1 LALVGRLSVILLSV
15 FLLPGSGFLASG
27 FACQTQKK
35 ADEKDQPVRLK
46 TDLFELRAVVT
57 DARGK
62 LVDDLRKEDFELLE
76 NNRPQS
82 VSFFS
87 IKHVLDQ
94 RTSPPPSTKD
104 AGANSRGRTIVLFV
118 DTLHLTAS
126 DALQTRQALRYFVD
140 HQMSDQ
146 DMVALV
152 SSAGSLGLLGQFT
165 RDRQLLR
172 FAIDRL
178 PPGISGRGTF
188 FTPYLCSQIVL
199 EVEEALTVGAQ
210 IVKAEEGVTASPPG
224 MEPDFLAKRIA
235 RQRAVEIL
243 IETENKR
250 RLTLLTLREVAERMA
265 GMPGQRLIAYYTG
278 GFTMRGPKGEIDTGD
293 IQSVTS
299 RAVRSGVV
307 IHSIDVR
314 GLYVNPIFDVA
325 AGDII
330 ANGNNLSLLTSYLS
344 HSSREAEDG
353 MNALAKDTGGEAFFN
368 TNDLK
373 GALQKALDEDKTY
386 YALAY
391 YPSDTADK
399 SFRRITLRVK
409 NHPEYRIR
417 TQRGYSPVEATK
429 AELPRTP
436 QERLIQAIMS
446 PLPVTEIGISAS
458 ADFFA
463 SGADKAQV
471 SYEAHIEGQNLS
483 FSEQS
488 GRFQFELELVTTIYD
503 LSGKRVDSFAETVK
517 ANLLP
522 QRLELLRRNGLNY
535 SKRLALKPG
544 LYQFRV
550 GVREISIDRIGATSA
565 WVEVPDLNK
574 GKLNLSN
581 IFLRKDLNEEGQAV
595 DVKNGELPGTRTA
608 QGIRSYQQGEF
619 LIYQLMIYNHPSPTQ
634 SESELVMQLS
644 LTRGD
649 QAIYQSQWQQ
659 LAPLIVKRDKI
670 GIDIGGQF
678 KLSLQ
683 PGLYELAIAI
693 EDSKSKRPVQRT
705 VAFNVEP

>member
-1 LALVGRLSVILLSV
+1 M
-15 FLLPGSGFLASG
+15 
-27 FACQTQKK
+27 
-35 ADEKDQPVRLK
+35 
-46 TDLFELRAVVT
+46 
-57 DARGK
+57 
-62 LVDDLRKEDFELLE
+62 E

-87 IKHVLDQ
+87 IKRVPDQ
-94 RTSPPPSTKD
+94 RTTPPPSTKD
-104 AGANSRGRTIVLFV
+104 PAANSPGRTIVLFV

-146 DMVALV
+146 DLVALV

-210 IVKAEEGVTASPPG
+210 IVKADEGVTASPPG

-243 IETENKR
+243 IESENKR
-250 RLTLLTLREVAERMA
+250 RLTLLSLREVAERMA

-293 IQSVTS
+293 IQSATS

-314 GLYVNPIFDVA
+314 GLYANPIFDVA

-344 HSSREAEDG
+344 HSAREAEDG

-391 YPSDTADK
+391 YPPETAIADK

-417 TQRGYSPVEATK
+417 TQRGYSPIDATK
-429 AELPRTP
+429 AEVPRTP

-458 ADFFA
+458 VDFFA
-463 SGADKAQV
+463 SEADKAQV
-471 SYEAHIEGQNLS
+471 SYEAHIDGQKLT
-483 FSEQS
+483 FSELS

-535 SKRLALKPG
+535 SKRLALNPG

-550 GVREISIDRIGATSA
+550 GVRELSTDRLGATSA

-581 IFLRKDLNEEGQAV
+581 IFLRRDLNEKGQTV
-595 DVKNGELPGTRTA
+595 DVKNGELPGTRTL
-608 QGIRSYQQGEF
+608 QGIRSYKQGEF
-619 LIYQLMIYNHPSPTQ
+619 LIYQLMIYNPPSPTQ

-644 LTRGD
+644 ITRGD
-649 QAIYQSQWQQ
+649 QAIYQSQWQA
-659 LAPLIVKRDKI
+659 LAPLVVKRDKT

-693 EDSKSKRPVQRT
+693 KGSKSKRPVQRT
-705 VAFNVEP
+705 VAFTVEP